1 MKIKLKDIT
10 ELTVTES
17 STATTITAEFDT
29 AVEIED
35 NRQKLTDKNLSEF
48 KFVNDNGN
56 IIGNYENYTFDNV
69 TYTEKDNKFIAVYHL
84 HKYSDIEVRL
94 NAIEEGQATQN
105 DAMAE
110 MSEVIYSE

>member
-69 TYTEKDNKFIAVYHL
+69 TYTEKDNKFIAAYHL

-105 DAMAE
+105 DAIAE

>member
-1 MKIKLKDIT
+1 MKIKLEDNT

-17 STATTITAEFDT
+17 CTATTITAEFDT
-29 AVEIED
+29 AVESED

-105 DAMAE
+105 DAIAE

>member
-1 MKIKLKDIT
+1 M
-10 ELTVTES
+10 
-17 STATTITAEFDT
+17 
-29 AVEIED
+29 
-35 NRQKLTDKNLSEF
+35 
-48 KFVNDNGN
+48 
-56 IIGNYENYTFDNV
+56 

-105 DAMAE
+105 DAIAE

>member
-1 MKIKLKDIT
+1 MKIKLEDNT

-17 STATTITAEFDT
+17 CTAITITAEFDT

-105 DAMAE
+105 DAIAE

>member
-1 MKIKLKDIT
+1 MKIKLEDNT

-17 STATTITAEFDT
+17 CTATTITAEFDT

-69 TYTEKDNKFIAVYHL
+69 TYTVYHL

-94 NAIEEGQATQN
+94 NAIEAGQTTQN
-105 DAMAE
+105 DAIAE

>member
-1 MKIKLKDIT
+1 MKIKLEDNT

-17 STATTITAEFDT
+17 CTATTITAEFDT

-48 KFVNDNGN
+48 MFVNDNGN

-105 DAMAE
+105 DAIAE

>member
-1 MKIKLKDIT
+1 MKIKLEDNT

-17 STATTITAEFDT
+17 CTATTITAEFDT

-94 NAIEEGQATQN
+94 TAIEAWQTTQN
-105 DAMAE
+105 DAIAE

>member
-1 MKIKLKDIT
+1 MKIKLEDNT

-17 STATTITAEFDT
+17 CTATTITAEFDT

-94 NAIEEGQATQN
+94 NAIEEGQTTQN
-105 DAMAE
+105 DAIAE

>member
-105 DAMAE
+105 DAIAE

>member
-1 MKIKLKDIT
+1 MRIKLKDIT

-105 DAMAE
+105 DAIAE

>member
-1 MKIKLKDIT
+1 MKIKLEDNT
-10 ELTVTES
+10 ELTVTECC
-17 STATTITAEFDT
+17 TATTITAEFDT

-105 DAMAE
+105 DAIAE

>member
-1 MKIKLKDIT
+1 MKIKLEDNT

-17 STATTITAEFDT
+17 CTATTITAEFDT

-105 DAMAE
+105 DAIAE

>member
-1 MKIKLKDIT
+1 MKIKLEDNT

-17 STATTITAEFDT
+17 CTATTITAEFDT
-29 AVEIED
+29 AAEIED

-105 DAMAE
+105 DAIAE

>member
-1 MKIKLKDIT
+1 MKIKLEDNT
-10 ELTVTES
+10 ELTVTKS
-17 STATTITAEFDT
+17 CTATTITAEFDT

-105 DAMAE
+105 DAIAE

>member
-1 MKIKLKDIT
+1 MKIKLEDNT

-17 STATTITAEFDT
+17 CTATTITAEFDT

-48 KFVNDNGN
+48 KFVNDNVN

-105 DAMAE
+105 DAIAE

>member
-1 MKIKLKDIT
+1 MKTKLEDNT

-17 STATTITAEFDT
+17 CTATTITAEFDT

-105 DAMAE
+105 DAIAE

>member
-1 MKIKLKDIT
+1 M
-10 ELTVTES
+10 
-17 STATTITAEFDT
+17 
-29 AVEIED
+29 
-35 NRQKLTDKNLSEF
+35 SEF

-105 DAMAE
+105 DAIAE

>member
-1 MKIKLKDIT
+1 MKIKLKDNT

-17 STATTITAEFDT
+17 CTATTITAEFDT

-105 DAMAE
+105 DAIAE

>member
-1 MKIKLKDIT
+1 MKIKLEDNT

-17 STATTITAEFDT
+17 CTATTITAEFDT

-105 DAMAE
+105 DAIAE
-110 MSEVIYSE
+110 MSGVIYSE

>member
-1 MKIKLKDIT
+1 MKIKLEDNT

-17 STATTITAEFDT
+17 CTATTITAEFDT

-48 KFVNDNGN
+48 KFVNDN

-105 DAMAE
+105 DAIAE

>member
-1 MKIKLKDIT
+1 MKIILKDNT
-10 ELTVTES
+10 QLTVTENC
-17 STATTITAEFDT
+17 TATTITAEFDT

-69 TYTEKDNKFIAVYHL
+69 TYTEKDGIFTAKYNL
-84 HKYSDIEVRL
+84 HQYSDIEVRIKEL
-94 NAIEEGQATQN
+94 EVSQALQDSAIDDLASAN
-105 DAMAE
+105 D
-110 MSEVIYSE
+110 

>member
-94 NAIEEGQATQN
+94 NAIEAGQTTQN
-105 DAMAE
+105 DAIAE

>member
-1 MKIKLKDIT
+1 MKIKLKDNT

-105 DAMAE
+105 NAIAE